1 MKKKINEFLKKEI
14 KIFSFTLK
22 NFLNQRLLDKASILA
37 FSTILS
43 LVPILS
49 VLFMS
54 FKMFGGKD
62 IVDNN
67 LKPYIYKFLNPTSTK
82 QINQYIDSF
91 INSSTVETL
100 GTINF
105 FFLIITVF
113 LIISSIENTFNRIWQ
128 IESNR
133 NFIKKIKTYWLI
145 ITLSPILLL
154 FSLSFTI
161 LLKYFYKS
169 FSIIE
174 DIITFSIFEII
185 PFFIISL
192 FLTILLMFI
201 PNYNVKFKYAFQS
214 ALVGTFLYY
223 IGKELFL
230 YYTKMAVSYHT
241 IYGSM
246 SILPLFFIWIYIF
259 WIIIL
264 FTVELNFVKQSFYY
278 LELEN
283 KYSDINYY
291 DYLKLGIYLSKT
303 IINDYI
309 KSKPIKS
316 IYQLSL
322 ELKLPLSKIKL
333 CLDNLEKANVLRK
346 KYESYQELYIP
357 NIPINQIKI
366 STIISALNK
375 DYIDN
380 ITIFESDS
388 DVNKI
393 ISNYINISEDKL
405 IIDIIKC

>member
-1 MKKKINEFLKKEI
+1 MKKKINEVLKKEI

-22 NFLNQRLLDKASILA
+22 NFLNQRLLDNASILA

-91 INSSTVETL
+91 INSSTIETL

-154 FSLSFTI
+154 FSLSFTS

-346 KYESYQELYIP
+346 KYENYEELYIP

-405 IIDIIKC
+405 IIDII